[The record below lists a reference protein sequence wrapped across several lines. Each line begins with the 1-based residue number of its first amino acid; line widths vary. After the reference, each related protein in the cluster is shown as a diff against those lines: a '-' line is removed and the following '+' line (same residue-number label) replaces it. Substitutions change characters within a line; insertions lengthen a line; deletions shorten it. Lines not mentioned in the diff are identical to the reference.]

1 MDISKL
7 SHGAK
12 LVLGGTI
19 AFLLLSFFSWFHY
32 TGPGSDQAEALGI
45 DTGFSMWHGVGY
57 LAGLFAIA
65 LIVWQAIRPANIE
78 LEIGVTPSMVT
89 AALAVLMALF
99 AIIRFLDKPGG
110 DFVGRTFWAWL
121 AIALA
126 IAVLVDAWM
135 NMKAAGE
142 GLSDIKGSLAAGAGA
157 ATAAAKSAS
166 APKPDA
172 AEPAAPAPSVRRRV
186 GSWRR
191 GCRCHRG
198 SGSRG
203 PGSGCG
209 DGLRDGDRGGRRS
222 LGRGGSGRRCCRR
235 FRARRCGRPASA
247 LSP

>member
-1 MDISKL
+1 MDISRL

-32 TGPGSDQAEALGI
+32 TGPGSDQAEALGV

-65 LIVWQAIRPANIE
+65 LIVWQAIRLANIE

-126 IAVLVDAWM
+126 IAVLVGAWL

-172 AEPAAPAPSVRRRV
+172 AEPAAPAPSADDTSGAADEAADEAADATAAAPGAPPETAPATVTEAADV
-186 GSWRR
+186 GA
-191 GCRCHRG
+191 
-198 SGSRG
+198 
-203 PGSGCG
+203 
-209 DGLRDGDRGGRRS
+209 GGVDQ
-222 LGRGGSGRRCCRR
+222 
-235 FRARRCGRPASA
+235 AADAAADAADDAADDAPRP
-247 LSP
+247 